1 MFTKVLTDKQVKE
14 FSDITGIKATKM
26 LLHKNR
32 KYYYVTIIDESV
44 KLRISKELASKF
56 I

>member
-1 MFTKVLTDKQVKE
+1 MFTKVLSESQVKE
-14 FSDITGIKATKM
+14 FSDLTGIKATKM

-44 KLRISKELASKF
+44 KLRISKELANKF

>member
-1 MFTKVLTDKQVKE
+1 MFTRALSEEQIKLFTVK
-14 FSDITGIKATKM
+14 TGIKATKI

-44 KLRISKELASKF
+44 KLRISRELANTL